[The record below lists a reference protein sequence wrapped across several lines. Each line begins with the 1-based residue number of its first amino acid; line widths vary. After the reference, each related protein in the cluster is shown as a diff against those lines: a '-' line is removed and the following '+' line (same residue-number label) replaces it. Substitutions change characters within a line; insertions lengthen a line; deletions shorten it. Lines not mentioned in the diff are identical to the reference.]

1 VEAVAAEGRGVTR
14 LWDRLVGR
22 DTAAQRYAPL
32 TGDEWTYLMSSY
44 GQPSA
49 EKIQPTFVQ
58 YATQAYAGNSV
69 VFAVIGQRITLFSE
83 ATFKYRSLSD
93 KHLFGDES
101 LKKLE
106 TPWPNG
112 TTADLLARM
121 EQDVSLAG
129 NAYIRDAGSQLER
142 LRPDWVT
149 IVSEVSRDA
158 LGRQV
163 REVRGYLFEP
173 IGDSERTTEFY
184 LVDEVAH
191 WAPIPDPLANFR
203 GMSWLT
209 PVIREIDADVA
220 MLQHQQAFYNNAASP
235 NMVVKYQGKLV
246 EEQINRIRNAI
257 AARHAGPRNA
267 GGTMVLDQ
275 GADLTIVGDRMQGS
289 AFSDLRAAGESRIAS
304 AGQVPPLLAGLKEG
318 MQASS
323 PGEYPQAM
331 RKFADGLIRS
341 NWRGVCGALSAIV
354 EVPAGAQLWVDTSD
368 ITALQPGE
376 SDAAGVMQQQAGTA
390 NTLIIAGFTPPSVLK
405 AITANDLTLLEHSGM
420 TSVQLYKPGENNSAA
435 TPDNP
440 PPPTDAKPTGDKP
453 TDSVPVEPTAGD
465 KAASGKAP
473 PKEPAKPSGRHR
485 VGRNFDPDQPRNPDG
500 QWSTVGAATNHLF
513 SIGDLE
519 KTFGHQR
526 ADVRFG
532 QDGHVRVMD
541 GGALLV
547 TFDSGDGNQEI
558 FANIEDPSDA
568 RDFAGDIEWA
578 ATTDPEGPDYVG
590 VDPNPNGL
598 IDWVGGDGASYLVGL
613 DPAGDVRVGWPNAD
627 GGYDEFDIGA
637 DDARSM
643 ADSLVQAADEMDSV
657 LTEAEG

>member
-1 VEAVAAEGRGVTR
+1 VEAVATEGCGVTR

-22 DTAAQRYAPL
+22 GTAQRYAPV

-44 GQPSA
+44 GQPNA

-58 YATQAYAGNSV
+58 YATQGYAGNSV

-149 IVSEVSRDA
+149 IVSEVSHDA

-173 IGDSERTTEFY
+173 VGDPERTTEFY

-235 NMVVKYQGKLV
+235 NMVIKYQGKLV

-304 AGQVPPLLAGLKEG
+304 AGQVPPLLAGLREG
-318 MQASS
+318 MQASA

-354 EVPAGAQLWVDTSD
+354 DVPAGAQLWVDTSD

-420 TSVQLYKPGENNSAA
+420 TSVQLYKPGENNSTA

-440 PPPTDAKPTGDKP
+440 PPATDAQPTGGKPAADNPTDAPPAD
-453 TDSVPVEPTAGD
+453 
-465 KAASGKAP
+465 KAP
-473 PKEPAKPSGRHR
+473 PKEPAKPAGRHR
-485 VGRNFDPDQPRNPDG
+485 RHRGFDIHEPRDSDG
-500 QWSTVGAATNHLF
+500 QWSKVGATVKHLLSDQELLDTYGPDYSDHEF
-513 SIGDLE
+513 GD
-519 KTFGHQR
+519 G
-526 ADVRFG
+526 
-532 QDGHVRVMD
+532 GHVRTFENGD
-541 GGALLV
+541 LAV
-547 TFDSGDGNQEI
+547 TFDNEGRHEVWADMSSD
-558 FANIEDPSDA
+558 DA
-568 RDFAGDIEWA
+568 RQLSDDVVWA
-578 ATTDPEGPDYVG
+578 ARADPNGPDYR
-590 VDPNPNGL
+590 DTPASSNGL
-598 IDWVGGDGASYLVGL
+598 VDWVEGEDDGPLVGFY
-613 DPAGDVRVGWPNAD
+613 PTGDVRVGWPNGD
-627 GGYDEFDIGA
+627 GTYDEFDA
-637 DDARSM
+637 SRDEAFDFSNALDDAAR
-643 ADSLVQAADEMDSV
+643 D
-657 LTEAEG
+657 AEQLS